1 MQEAFHL
8 GSSFAHV
15 VLLAYCIGLALRK
28 GGNILKAKSL
38 KALAR
43 LFVILLLVFA
53 LEAEMD
59 KDAYTI
65 SKLVFASSFP
75 PAN

>member
-1 MQEAFHL
+1 L
-8 GSSFAHV
+8 S
-15 VLLAYCIGLALRK
+15 ALRK
-28 GGNILKAKSL
+28 GGNNLKAEPL

-59 KDAYTI
+59 KDAYTT

>member
-1 MQEAFHL
+1 
-8 GSSFAHV
+8 
-15 VLLAYCIGLALRK
+15 
-28 GGNILKAKSL
+28 L